1 MGALKPFIPYSTSSK
16 NQVFHGSRFQA
27 TSWQRLRSVFE
38 QLELVSGGFSDPSW
52 CPLATLTGGP
62 ASKIR
67 LVTASGGVGA
77 FSGSRMGC
85 GDVWGPLSLL
95 YILSIESDSLSAS
108 SPAAAVE
115 LGFLRRLT
123 LPSSL
128 SKCLLFEDDF
138 RIRFEGEKV

>member
-1 MGALKPFIPYSTSSK
+1 MGVSNDTKALT
-16 NQVFHGSRFQA
+16 H
-27 TSWQRLRSVFE
+27 
-38 QLELVSGGFSDPSW
+38 SG
-52 CPLATLTGGP
+52 
-62 ASKIR
+62 
-67 LVTASGGVGA
+67 
-77 FSGSRMGC
+77 MGC